1 LRRTSDSGRS
11 STDSPTTLPRKP
23 LTYGVAH
30 ELATALRTWYFDI
43 GGLLMSERTREPYF
57 DLQRAL
63 KAVGDARGEDTEF
76 PRPTGDA
83 LKQLGSR
90 LRTSTTDDVATRVG
104 PPSRTRSARGSGAAA
119 APRRS
124 SR

>member
-1 LRRTSDSGRS
+1 
-11 STDSPTTLPRKP
+11 
-23 LTYGVAH
+23 
-30 ELATALRTWYFDI
+30 LATALCTWYFDI

-63 KAVGDARGEDTEF
+63 KAVGDGHTRTDEEEL
-76 PRPTGDA
+76 PRPTAEA

-104 PPSRTRSARGSGAAA
+104 PLLTHRSARGSDASG